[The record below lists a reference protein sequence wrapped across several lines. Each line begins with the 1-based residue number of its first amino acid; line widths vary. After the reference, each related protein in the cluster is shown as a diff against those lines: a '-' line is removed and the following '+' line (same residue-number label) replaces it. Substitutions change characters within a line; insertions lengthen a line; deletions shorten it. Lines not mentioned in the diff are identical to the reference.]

1 MRHEEFFLGAQES
14 LVIFRMV
21 TSPSWINA
29 QSITDT
35 SRHISRESSM
45 RLARFVVVV
54 VVVVT
59 DIKEALATVTIN
71 GMFLSF
77 LFSSRNLVSLISSSN
92 TRRYP
97 SGPTSLSH
105 SAEPAYTH
113 KTVILQNIQM
123 LEKQVYGVWVRLLEQ
138 RKPKKVI
145 NPNHDASVVSDMM
158 TEKWYRMKVR

>member
-1 MRHEEFFLGAQES
+1 
-14 LVIFRMV
+14 
-21 TSPSWINA
+21 
-29 QSITDT
+29 
-35 SRHISRESSM
+35 M

-77 LFSSRNLVSLISSSN
+77 SFSSRNLVSLISSSN

-123 LEKQVYGVWVRLLEQ
+123 LEKQVYGV
-138 RKPKKVI
+138 
-145 NPNHDASVVSDMM
+145 
-158 TEKWYRMKVR
+158 